1 MACGSLLPRLAEERS
16 EMLRHA
22 GSLARRQLLGSAATL
37 LVLSLPGSV
46 ARALHSAAAAE
57 QVVER
62 LVEQVWRLLRT
73 GALKDADGYSELLP
87 IVEEQT
93 DLSLLGRLALGRHWR
108 IATPADQDEYLALF
122 RRFVLQRF
130 IERLDRYAGAELG
143 ELSERFEIRTSHT
156 LNGRDVLVQSMLLA
170 PGGAPLRIEW
180 RLRAGDGQPV
190 IIDLIVEGVSLLVT
204 QRSEFAAVLERGGM
218 DGLLAELRTRVGQQI

>member
-1 MACGSLLPRLAEERS
+1 
-16 EMLRHA
+16 MLRHA

-46 ARALHSAAAAE
+46 ARALPSGTAAE
-57 QVVER
+57 QVVQQ

-73 GALKDADGYSELLP
+73 GGLQDGAGYRELLP
-87 IVEEQT
+87 IVEQQT

-108 IATPADQDEYLALF
+108 IATPANQDEYLALF
-122 RRFVLQRF
+122 RRLVLQRF
-130 IERLDRYAGAELG
+130 IERLDRYAGTELG
-143 ELSERFEIRTSHT
+143 ELGERFEIQASHA
-156 LNGRDVLVQSMLLA
+156 LNERDFLVQSMLFV

-218 DGLLAELRTRVGQQI
+218 DGLLAELRTRVGQTI

>member
-1 MACGSLLPRLAEERS
+1 
-16 EMLRHA
+16 MLRHA

-46 ARALHSAAAAE
+46 ARALPSGTAAE
-57 QVVER
+57 QVVQQ

-73 GALKDADGYSELLP
+73 GGLQDGAGYRELLP
-87 IVEEQT
+87 IVEQQT

-108 IATPADQDEYLALF
+108 IATPANQDEYLALF
-122 RRFVLQRF
+122 RRLVLQRF
-130 IERLDRYAGAELG
+130 IERLGRYAGAELG
-143 ELSERFEIRTSHT
+143 ELGERFEIQASHA
-156 LNGRDVLVQSMLLA
+156 LNERDFLVQSMLLVA
-170 PGGAPLRIEW
+170 GGAPLRIEW

-218 DGLLAELRTRVGQQI
+218 DGLLAELRTRVGQTI